1 MRQRLT
7 SLCRS
12 IAIGAVILGLQLNCL
27 SSPLIKK
34 PIRLIVPFPAGGA
47 TDIMA
52 RGIAMG
58 LANELEQT
66 VVVENKGGAGGAI
79 AAEYVAHSTPD
90 GTTLLFAT
98 MGVMSINPS
107 LYPKL
112 KYDPLK
118 DFTPISL
125 THLTPR
131 VLVVNSALPVKSVA
145 ELIAYAL
152 KKPGQLTYGS
162 SGNGSSSHLSG
173 ALFENLAKVDLLHI
187 PYKGSSLLLTDLIS
201 ARVDMAFDAYAVYEE
216 HIKSGKLR
224 LIAITSKKRMPWLP
238 NIPTLSES
246 GLPNYEVA
254 NWLGVVAPS
263 GLPSETAKGINTAL
277 IKVMGNPSLKQQL
290 FDIGIEPT
298 SSSPEE
304 FTRTIQSESIKW
316 AEIVKK
322 ANITLD

>member
-173 ALFENLAKVDLLHI
+173 ALF
-187 PYKGSSLLLTDLIS
+187 
-201 ARVDMAFDAYAVYEE
+201 
-216 HIKSGKLR
+216 
-224 LIAITSKKRMPWLP
+224 
-238 NIPTLSES
+238 
-246 GLPNYEVA
+246 
-254 NWLGVVAPS
+254 
-263 GLPSETAKGINTAL
+263 
-277 IKVMGNPSLKQQL
+277 
-290 FDIGIEPT
+290 
-298 SSSPEE
+298 
-304 FTRTIQSESIKW
+304 
-316 AEIVKK
+316 
-322 ANITLD
+322 